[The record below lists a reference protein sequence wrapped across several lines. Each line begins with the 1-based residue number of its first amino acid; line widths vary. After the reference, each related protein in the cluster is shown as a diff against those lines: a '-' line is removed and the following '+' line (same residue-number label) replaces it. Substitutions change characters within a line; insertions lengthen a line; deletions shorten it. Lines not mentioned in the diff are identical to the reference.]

1 LQRRNKMEKR
11 AFEIEKLEVRKAKD
25 GKRTITGHAA
35 VFNKIADGG
44 WFREQVAPGAFK
56 DSIGKDD
63 VRALWNHDPN
73 FVLGRNTAGT
83 LRLTEDERG
92 LAIEIDPPDTQ
103 AARDLLVSIERG
115 DVSQMSFG
123 FTTVRDSWERNKDD
137 KDLRTLEKVQ
147 LWDVSPVTFPFYKD
161 TDVAVRSH
169 EQWQQQQEQAAVPP
183 AFLNK
188 LRRKKFR
195 LRKFNLEV

>member
-1 LQRRNKMEKR
+1 MEKR
-11 AFEIEKLEVRKAKD
+11 TFEVDKLEVRKTKD
-25 GKRTITGHAA
+25 GKRTIKGHAA
-35 VFNKIADGG
+35 VFNRVADGG
-44 WFREQVAPGAFK
+44 WFREKVAPGAFK
-56 DSIGKDD
+56 DSIVKDD

-83 LRLTEDERG
+83 LRLFEDEKG

-103 AARDLLVSIERG
+103 SARDLLISIERG

-123 FTTVRDSWERNKDD
+123 FSTIKDSWERIDGD
-137 KDLRTLEKVQ
+137 KDIRTLEKVQ

-169 EQWQQQQEQAAVPP
+169 EEWQKQTEQEAIPP
-183 AFLNK
+183 AFRNK
-188 LRRKKFR
+188 LRRKKLR
-195 LRKFNLEV
+195 IRKFNMEV